1 MTQDSYT
8 NYVANMMVSQ
18 SVLADDVVTALQ
30 NGNCD
35 WCTLQMKFLLGVCYI
50 DVLKCWELFDDTTSS
65 TTVEE
70 SGVQNK
76 DAFLNQVIEMSS
88 AAINTLN
95 LVVGDTVDVT
105 NAVSG
110 QVVSDS
116 TVIDIDL
123 QAASNTYYVYLDT
136 FTTYN
141 GATVTVSKDMS
152 TEDSNPNCLTV
163 DEMKDIALN
172 LNKIYKTK
180 YCVDFTL

>member
-8 NYVANMMVSQ
+8 NYVANMMVHQ
-18 SVLADDVVTALQ
+18 SELANTLVTALQ
-30 NGNCD
+30 NGSCN
-35 WCTLQMKFLLGVCYI
+35 WCELQNKFLIARSYI
-50 DVLKCWELFDDTTSS
+50 DILRCWELFDDTTSS
-65 TTVEE
+65 TTESE

-123 QAASNTYYVYLDT
+123 QAASSTYYVYLDT

-163 DEMKDIALN
+163 DQMKDIAYN
-172 LNKIYKTK
+172 LNRIYGTK